1 MSTNIHF
8 YGVRDVQVIKTGR
21 IEQQTHQISVW
32 QTPTVDTRK
41 IMAANDPVKAYA
53 RWAADCTGD
62 QQEPIYAEDDIF
74 SEGEPVGHETVNP
87 GRMHAADFLKI
98 VRMLRRDGYE
108 IVAEAW

>member
-8 YGVRDVQVIKTGR
+8 YGIRDVQVIKTGR
-21 IEQQTHQISVW
+21 IEQQTRQIDVW
-32 QTPTVDTRK
+32 QTSSADTRA
-41 IMAANDPVKAYA
+41 IMAQPDPVRAYA
-53 RWAADCTGD
+53 RWAADRTGEV
-62 QQEPIYAEDDIF
+62 QEPKYAEDDIF
-74 SEGEPVGHETVNP
+74 CEGEPIGYETFNP

>member
-1 MSTNIHF
+1 MSMNIHF
-8 YGVRDVQVIKTGR
+8 YGIRDVQVVKTGK

-32 QTPTVDTRK
+32 QTPTVDTRT
-41 IMAANDPVKAYA
+41 IINDPDPVRAYA
-53 RWAADCTGD
+53 RWAAERTGEEK
-62 QQEPIYAEDDIF
+62 EPIYAKDDIF
-74 SEGEPVGHETVNP
+74 CEGEPVGYDAINL

>member
-8 YGVRDVQVIKTGR
+8 YGVRDVQVIKTGC

-32 QTPTVDTRK
+32 QTPTKDTYA
-41 IMAANDPVKAYA
+41 ILDQPDPVKAYA
-53 RWAADCTGD
+53 RWAADRTGEE
-62 QQEPIYAEDDIF
+62 QELLYAKDDIF
-74 SEGEPVGHETVNP
+74 CEGEPIGYDTINP

-98 VRMLRRDGYE
+98 VRQLRRDGYE

>member
-1 MSTNIHF
+1 MSMNIHF

-32 QTPTVDTRK
+32 QTPTKDTYE
-41 IMAANDPVKAYA
+41 ILDQPDPVRAYA
-53 RWAADCTGD
+53 RWAADRTGEEK
-62 QQEPIYAEDDIF
+62 EPIYAEDDIF
-74 SEGEPVGHETVNP
+74 GEGEPIGYDAINP